1 MRSRTAHIDAPSTP
15 TKSRFAKR
23 LAHLLAVVIAA
34 SVVIL
39 GTPAT
44 ATAATGFHIK
54 DGRLYDANGVEF
66 VMRGI
71 NHPATWFPGEAD
83 SFREIS
89 NLGANTVRVVLASG
103 SAFTR
108 TPVSQVQDAVN
119 RCKANRLVCV
129 LEVHD
134 TTGYR
139 DSSGAPAGAASLAS
153 AVDYWKSIA
162 SVVKGQERYVIINI
176 GNEPFGNVG
185 STKVFEWTTAT
196 SSAIRSLRSAG
207 FTHTLMVDAPNWGQD
222 WTNTMRE
229 DGGVVLAADSQKNTM
244 LSVHMYGVYQ
254 DGTAIANYIDHF
266 ITWNKWPI
274 VVGEFGSEQGGQNVN
289 ESAIMTAAQ
298 NRRVGYIGWSYSG
311 NGGSD
316 AVLDIVRNFDPT
328 QLTAW
333 GSQLLNHPAGIRNTS
348 QRATVY

>member
-1 MRSRTAHIDAPSTP
+1 MRSRST
-15 TKSRFAKR
+15 SRSARASLRRR
-23 LAHLLAVVIAA
+23 LLHLVVALVAA
-34 SVVIL
+34 SVAIV
-39 GTPAT
+39 GTPMTAT
-44 ATAATGFHIK
+44 ATTGFHIK
-54 DGRLYDANGVEF
+54 EGRLYDANGVEF

-71 NHPATWFPGEAD
+71 NHPHIWFPGEND

-108 TPVSQVQDAVN
+108 TPVAQVQDAVN

-134 TTGYR
+134 TTGYK
-139 DSSGAPAGAASLAS
+139 DATGAPAGAASLAS

-176 GNEPFGNVG
+176 GNEPFGNTG

-196 SSAIRSLRSAG
+196 ATGNAIKSLRSAG

-229 DGGVVLAADSQKNTM
+229 DGGLVLAADPQRNTM

-266 ITWNKWPI
+266 ITFNKWPI

-316 AVLDIVRNFDPT
+316 VVLDIVRNFDPA
-328 QLTAW
+328 QLTSW
-333 GSQLLNHPAGIRNTS
+333 GSQLLNHPAGIRATAK
-348 QRATVY
+348 RATVF